1 MHNKQHLQI
10 NNNTISKLAVVV
22 LSIILI
28 TGIFFIPVLQAGVYA
43 QQTAYTA
50 ATITTVTTTAATSKQ
65 QQQNRVGLSQ
75 VIRQIAQQV
84 ATANP
89 GTNETNVYQI
99 LVQLAKQTA
108 AQTSSQEEAIKE
120 ISQISSQVTTYPF
133 GTLSQVLS
141 HFARL
146 IASGNSSVAQIV
158 QQTLQQKA
166 SSGSSNN
173 ITQSLS
179 NTAIQEASSGSTNV
193 NLVIRNAA
201 QILANRVGVPVEKVE
216 AVIIQ
221 MALQFA
227 QAQGKA
233 ITGQYIF
240 QLANQIIQ
248 DPNGVLAQAI
258 LQLVKQY
265 MIDNGKTIQT
275 VNIIKNVIKTGGSSS
290 KTIVKVFERDGG
302 GGQNQTIPTP
312 PKDDVDQNLSSRCRV
327 SPIYMSNRKKRRAI
341 MF

>member
-1 MHNKQHLQI
+1 MQQPHSEQSQQLQRQQ
-10 NNNTISKLAVVV
+10 
-22 LSIILI
+22 
-28 TGIFFIPVLQAGVYA
+28 PLQ
-43 QQTAYTA
+43 
-50 ATITTVTTTAATSKQ
+50 Q

-108 AQTSSQEEAIKE
+108 QTSSQEEAIKE
-120 ISQISSQVTTYPF
+120 IRQISSQVTTYPF
-133 GTLSQVLS
+133 GTVSQVLS
-141 HFARL
+141 HFAGL
-146 IASGNSSVAQIV
+146 ISSGNSNVAQIV

-166 SSGSSNN
+166 SSGSSSNN

-227 QAQGKA
+227 QAQGRA

-275 VNIIKNVIKTGGSSS
+275 VNIINNVIKTGGSSS

-312 PKDDVDQNLSSRCRV
+312 PKDDENQNLSSRCRV